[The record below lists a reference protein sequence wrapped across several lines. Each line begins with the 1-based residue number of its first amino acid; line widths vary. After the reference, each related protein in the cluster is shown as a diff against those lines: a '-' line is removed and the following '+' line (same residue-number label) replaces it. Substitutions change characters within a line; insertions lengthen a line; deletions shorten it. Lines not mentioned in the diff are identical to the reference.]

1 MVNKIGIGRIGL
13 VLFTILTFFMATT
26 VLAVEYNISQGLDYS
41 GPYATV
47 MKPLDDG
54 SKIIFDWWNETVGER
69 LGINVN
75 RKTYDT
81 RYDAA
86 VVATLWPG
94 ILSGDKPVAHLGV
107 GAPDFVPL
115 MNRLPNDKVI
125 VITSAPSYGF
135 LWVPNQ
141 WVFQWRPTYMHEM
154 AGLLNWLR
162 MTKIKD
168 RPIKIATFSNKK
180 VTFYVD
186 LVESLKEFAKQTP
199 WIDLVDVEWVD
210 IKPVSLISEMKRMA
224 SKKPDFIIIQ
234 TNTYQAVAA
243 KRAQKALGIKIPI
256 LLTTHNGLQ
265 MCAQASGDLSLFE
278 GDFEASS
285 CNPDPT
291 MITPAAKI
299 YEEYKGRLGVK
310 NSWSTVMA
318 QGEGMAIFA
327 LRLVE
332 RAAEMVD
339 KDNIT
344 GEAVYNA
351 LFIRP
356 FSAKEMLGLTPEI
369 SFSKAYSF
377 PVIKDLKVKIAT
389 VKDGKFV
396 LATENWIPV
405 PPVPKW
411 GSEKK

>member
-1 MVNKIGIGRIGL
+1 
-13 VLFTILTFFMATT
+13 
-26 VLAVEYNISQGLDYS
+26 
-41 GPYATV
+41 
-47 MKPLDDG
+47 
-54 SKIIFDWWNETVGER
+54 
-69 LGINVN
+69 
-75 RKTYDT
+75 
-81 RYDAA
+81 
-86 VVATLWPG
+86 
-94 ILSGDKPVAHLGV
+94 
-107 GAPDFVPL
+107 
-115 MNRLPNDKVI
+115 
-125 VITSAPSYGF
+125 
-135 LWVPNQ
+135 
-141 WVFQWRPTYMHEM
+141 MHEM

-210 IKPVSLISEMKRMA
+210 IKPVSLISEMKRLA

-243 KRAQKALGIKIPI
+243 KRALVIYYIQ
-256 LLTTHNGLQ
+256 TESSSFTDFGLQ
-265 MCAQASGDLSLFE
+265 MCAKASGDLSLFE

-285 CNPDPT
+285 CNPDPV
-291 MITPAAKI
+291 MITPAGKI
-299 YEEYKGRLGVK
+299 YKEYKGKLGVK

-318 QGEGMAIFA
+318 QGEGMALFA

-332 RAAEMVD
+332 RATEMVG

-369 SFSKAYSF
+369 SFTRDYSF
-377 PVIKDLKVKIAT
+377 PVIKGLKVKIAT

-411 GSEKK
+411 GSAKK